1 MGAVIHSAPL
11 IVPVSRPPIRDGAVA
26 AHHGRVLAAGPRR
39 EIRATHPDA
48 EEMRWPGMM
57 VAGLINAHTHLQF
70 TRMAEVGRQSH
81 DTFEDWSSAFDAVY
95 FASADTD
102 WAASAREG
110 AYLALRHGTTA
121 VADVVTDVE
130 VLPILAE
137 TGLGGVS
144 YLEVLGDTDA
154 TWAATGRDRLTTRV
168 RESGAVGISP
178 HAPYTLDTGVLADLA
193 VLARAF
199 GLRQHIHL
207 LESVHEREYT
217 VSGTGPIARLVR
229 DLGFDFQILRAGGTG
244 HGPVAFLDS
253 LGLLGPE
260 CHVAHG
266 VHLDAGERAL
276 LRERHVSVALCPRSN
291 QALGLEGPPIAALL
305 EEGGPIAVGTD
316 SLASAPSLDLLED
329 VRLLR
334 DLARKQGYRHP
345 DLSRR
350 LVEAATAG
358 GAHALGLGTG
368 PGRIGTLGPGARC
381 DFAVFAVES
390 GGRNP
395 YDTLVEDGA
404 GRCVATVTGTGRAG
418 RVHPATLSPQ
428 DIP

>member
-11 IVPVSRPPIRDGAVA
+11 IVPISRPPIRDGAVA
-26 AHHGRVLAAGPRR
+26 VRHGRVLAAGPRR
-39 EIRATHPDA
+39 EITATHPDA
-48 EEMRWPGMM
+48 EELRWPGVM
-57 VAGLINAHTHLQF
+57 VAGLVNAHTHLQF
-70 TRMAEVGRQSH
+70 TRMAEVGRH
-81 DTFEDWSSAFDAVY
+81 PHGTFEDWSTAFDAVY
-95 FASADTD
+95 AASRETD

-110 AYLALRHGTTA
+110 ACLALRHGTTA
-121 VADVVTDVE
+121 VADIVTDAE
-130 VLPILAE
+130 ALPVLGE
-137 TGLGGVS
+137 CGLGGVA

-154 TWAATGRDRLTTRV
+154 TWTAAGRDRLTGRV
-168 RESGAVGISP
+168 RDFGVLGLSP
-178 HAPYTLDTGVLADLA
+178 HSPYTLDTGVLGDLA
-193 VLARAF
+193 LLGRAF

-207 LESVHEREYT
+207 LESLHEREYT

-229 DLGFDFQILRAGGTG
+229 DLGFDFQILRDGGTG
-244 HGPVAFLDS
+244 KGPVAFLDS
-253 LGLLGPE
+253 VGLLGPE

-266 VHLDAGERAL
+266 VHLDHDERAL
-276 LRERHVSVALCPRSN
+276 LRERGVAVALCPRSN

-334 DLARKQGYRHP
+334 DLALRQGYRFP

-381 DFAVFAVES
+381 DFAVFAVDPA
-390 GGRNP
+390 GRNP
-395 YDTLVEDGA
+395 YDALVADGP
-404 GRCVATVTGTGRAG
+404 GRCVATVTANG
-418 RVHPATLSPQ
+418 RVHPATQTSQ
-428 DIP
+428 DHP